1 MSIQTLEESTWGT
14 SAVRAVA
21 RRIALMLALAMVVA
35 GPFVVGGALGWMLTQ
50 EPGPTL
56 GDDGWMRM
64 RPNVAAA
71 SVGMPLVSA
80 AELTAAGLSVE
91 DASRI
96 LLR

>member
-1 MSIQTLEESTWGT
+1 MEESAWGT
-14 SAVRAVA
+14 SAVRAVL
-21 RRIALMLALAMVVA
+21 RRTVLMLALAIVVA
-35 GPFVVGGALGWMLTQ
+35 GPFVVGGAIGWMLTQ

-64 RPNVAAA
+64 RPTVAGA
-71 SVGMPLVSA
+71 SAGAPLVSA
-80 AELTAAGLSVE
+80 AELTAAGLSVD